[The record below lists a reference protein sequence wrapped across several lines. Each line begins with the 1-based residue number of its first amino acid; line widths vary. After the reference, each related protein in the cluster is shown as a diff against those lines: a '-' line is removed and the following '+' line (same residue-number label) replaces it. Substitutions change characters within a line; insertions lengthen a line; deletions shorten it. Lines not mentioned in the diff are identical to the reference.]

1 MVQLNIKSPQQIWQ
15 TALGSLQVQVNP
27 ANYTTWLK
35 DTVGLGYDSGLFIVG
50 VPHGFGVEWLQRRL
64 HSLVRRTL
72 IDITGHDLEVEFRV
86 ISSLPV
92 IPKKKEIFT
101 PTDPDPFATAPSS
114 LNPRYTFDAFIVG
127 DSNRLAYTACKD
139 ACDKPG
145 QEYNPLFIY
154 SSPGLGKTHLLHAIG
169 HASRAKKL
177 RHAYLSAERFTNEY
191 IDAIQERQTKDFRL
205 RYRDLDILLVDD
217 LSFLCGK
224 DKTEETFFHT
234 FNELHNANRQ
244 IVVTCD
250 CQPQALPLIK
260 ERLRS
265 RLEGGLVVNIQPPEH
280 ETRLAILTA
289 KAHQICP
296 DIPGEILDLI
306 CYHAGPS
313 IRELEGCLNQVV
325 ATARAMGTSLTI
337 DTASKILSGTE
348 EVHPALP
355 TITTEKILALVA
367 EQFEIKEDVLTGR
380 QRNSQITQARQ
391 IAILILRE
399 ETNQPLTEIGRLLGN
414 RDHST
419 IIYSYKRALQEM
431 ENDPQLRQIVD
442 NIKQSLQKAD

>member
-1 MVQLNIKSPQQIWQ
+1 MNTRSPQQIWLA
-15 TALGSLQVQVNP
+15 ALGSLQVQVNP

-35 DTVGLGYDSGLFIVG
+35 DTIGLSYDSGLFIVG
-50 VPHGFGVEWLQRRL
+50 VPHAFGMEWLQRRL
-64 HSLVRRTL
+64 HALVRRTL

-86 ISSLPV
+86 ISAPIVTSKTADM
-92 IPKKKEIFT
+92 II
-101 PTDPDPFATAPSS
+101 PTDPIPASS
-114 LNPRYTFDAFIVG
+114 GPLNPRYTFDAFIVG
-127 DSNRLAYTACKD
+127 DSNRMAYTACRD
-139 ACDKPG
+139 ACENPG
-145 QEYNPLFIY
+145 QGYNPLFIY
-154 SSPGLGKTHLLHAIG
+154 GGPGLGKTHLLHAIG
-169 HASRAKKL
+169 HTYRTKKM
-177 RHAYLSAERFTNEY
+177 RGAYLSAERFTNEY
-191 IDAIQERQTKDFRL
+191 IDAIQERQTKDFRQ

-265 RLEGGLVVNIQPPEH
+265 RLEWGLVVNIQPPEY
-280 ETRLAILTA
+280 ETRLAILDA
-289 KAHQICP
+289 RAHQICP
-296 DIPGEILDLI
+296 DIPREVLDLI
-306 CYHAGPS
+306 CQQAGPS
-313 IRELEGCLNQVV
+313 VRELEGCLNQVV
-325 ATARAMGTSLTI
+325 ATARVMKTPLTLDATFRI
-337 DTASKILSGTE
+337 ISGTE

-355 TITTEKILALVA
+355 AITTEKILSLVA
-367 EQFEIKEDVLTGR
+367 EHFELEEGVLTGR
-380 QRNSQITQARQ
+380 QRSSQVTQARQ

-419 IIYSYKRALQEM
+419 IIYSYKRALQEI
-431 ENDPQLRQIVD
+431 EKDPQLRQIVL

>member
-1 MVQLNIKSPQQIWQ
+1 MRLNTRSPQQIWE

-35 DTVGLGYDSGLFIVG
+35 DTVGLSYESGLFMVG
-50 VPHGFGVEWLQRRL
+50 APHSFGVEWLQRRL
-64 HSLVRRTL
+64 HSLIRRTL
-72 IDITGHDLEVEFRV
+72 IDITGHDLEVEFKV
-86 ISSLPV
+86 ISAPAV
-92 IPKKKEIFT
+92 IKKSADLII
-101 PTDPDPFATAPSS
+101 PSDPNPILASSGS

-127 DSNRLAYTACKD
+127 DSNRMAYTAAKETCEN
-139 ACDKPG
+139 PG
-145 QEYNPLFIY
+145 GGYNPLFIY
-154 SSPGLGKTHLLHAIG
+154 GAPGLGKTHLLHAIG
-169 HASRAKKL
+169 HACRSKNL
-177 RHAYLSAERFTNEY
+177 RQAYLSAEKFTNEY
-191 IDAIQERQTKDFRL
+191 IDAIQERHTKDFRQ

-260 ERLRS
+260 DRLRS
-265 RLEGGLVVNIQPPEH
+265 RLEWGLVVNIQPPEH

-289 KAHQICP
+289 KSRQICP

-306 CYHAGPS
+306 SYHAGPS
-313 IRELEGCLNQVV
+313 VRELEGCLNQVV
-325 ATARAMGTSLTI
+325 ATARVMGTSLTI
-337 DTASKILSGTE
+337 DTASKILSGTA
-348 EVHPALP
+348 EVHQSLP
-355 TITTEKILALVA
+355 TVTTEKVLALVA
-367 EQFEIKEDVLTGR
+367 EHFEVEEDALTGR

-399 ETNQPLTEIGRLLGN
+399 ETKQPLTEIGRSLGN

-419 IIYSYKRALQEM
+419 IIYSYKRALQEI
-431 ENDPQLRQIVD
+431 ENDPQLRQIVLS
-442 NIKQSLQKAD
+442 IKQSLQKAD